1 MIIPLYID
9 ILFFVILM
17 IVMAILGYGFYLFIY
32 IPSYKIYMDLQ
43 SPPPQEGTQLEIV
56 LEPNL
61 KRKIITI
68 GSITATIPLRLKGI
82 EDLHAEL
89 IFEKEKGLE
98 EYEITLKPIA
108 KNKVLWKAPHVKNMI
123 VLNEA
128 DTIQSSELI
137 GHPAYFRIVALMQ
150 NNRPIH
156 YVEFELS
163 MKYFIDNLGEERIKF
178 FLKINKIYPGID
190 LKSRDKKGI
199 YSFGRLKT
207 EDKEE
212 VYS

>member
-1 MIIPLYID
+1 MIIPIYVD
-9 ILFFVILM
+9 IFLFLFLLVIVILL
-17 IVMAILGYGFYLFIY
+17 IYGFYLYIY
-32 IPSYKIYMDLQ
+32 LPSYKIYMDLQ
-43 SPPPQEGTQLEIV
+43 SPPPKEGTQLEIV
-56 LEPNL
+56 LEPNQ

-82 EDLHAEL
+82 EDIHVEL
-89 IFEKEKGLE
+89 IIEKEKGIE
-98 EYEITLKPIA
+98 EYKIILKPIA
-108 KNKVLWKAPHVKNMI
+108 KNKVLWKAPHVKNT
-123 VLNEA
+123 VLLNEP

-137 GHPAYFRIVALMQ
+137 GHPAYFRVVALMQ

-163 MKYFIDNLGEERIKF
+163 MKYFIDNIGEERIKF

-212 VYS
+212 IYN

>member
-1 MIIPLYID
+1 MIIPFYID
-9 ILFFVILM
+9 ILLFSFLIIIM
-17 IVMAILGYGFYLFIY
+17 IFLAYGFYLYVY

-43 SPPPQEGTQLEIV
+43 SPPPQEGTQMEIV
-56 LEPNL
+56 LQPNQ
-61 KRKIITI
+61 KRKVITI
-68 GSITATIPLRLKGI
+68 GSITTTIPLRLKGI

-89 IFEKEKGLE
+89 IIEKEKGIE
-98 EYEITLKPIA
+98 EYKIIIKPMA

-123 VLNEA
+123 LLNDV

-137 GHPAYFRIVALMQ
+137 GHPAYLRIVALMQ

-163 MKYFIDNLGEERIKF
+163 MKYFIDNIGEERIKF

-207 EDKEE
+207 EEKEE
-212 VYS
+212 AYS